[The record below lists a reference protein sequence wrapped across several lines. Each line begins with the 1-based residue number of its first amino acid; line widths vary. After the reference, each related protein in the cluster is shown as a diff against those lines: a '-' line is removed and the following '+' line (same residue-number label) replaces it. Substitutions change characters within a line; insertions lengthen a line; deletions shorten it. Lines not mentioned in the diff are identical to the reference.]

1 MKDEKFQ
8 NNNAGDER
16 YFSTSD
22 YSQNNDAG
30 WTSDHERSSYDQ
42 QFGSNHMD
50 DRETD
55 DWSQR
60 GSYESGPEVPKK
72 SRKKIGIMIG
82 CGVAAAAVAIAG
94 VILIPK
100 LSTPPRSARL
110 AGRRCRNKMHCRS

>member
-50 DRETD
+50 DGHNVL
-55 DWSQR
+55 W
-60 GSYESGPEVPKK
+60 GYAPEALYHSCMVFGKN
-72 SRKKIGIMIG
+72 SCRIGALVKDQPVYVRVDTFNEGGITEG
-82 CGVAAAAVAIAG
+82 EVF
-94 VILIPK
+94 K
-100 LSTPPRSARL
+100 LPE
-110 AGRRCRNKMHCRS
+110 K